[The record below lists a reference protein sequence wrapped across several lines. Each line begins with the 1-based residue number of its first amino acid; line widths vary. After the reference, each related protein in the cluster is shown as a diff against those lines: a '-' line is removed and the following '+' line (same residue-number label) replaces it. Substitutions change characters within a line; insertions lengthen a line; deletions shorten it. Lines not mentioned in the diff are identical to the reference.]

1 MIFANKLLLNSLVHL
16 IFVSFLSDTEGTYN
30 TFPFYRRKAR
40 LSWFMQLLSFS
51 CFFQKKFLKPYSQS
65 HNQSE
70 IILKL
75 SLKCQQSHP
84 HYTILLSFFSHID
97 YLCSFFSPFGL
108 LPTSFYHLTR
118 LREKEKKLPYIEVV
132 RNYLFLFLLSV
143 Y

>member
-16 IFVSFLSDTEGTYN
+16 IFESFLSDTESIY
-30 TFPFYRRKAR
+30 TFSFYRRKTR
-40 LSWFMQLLSFS
+40 LSRFMQLLSFS
-51 CFFQKKFLKPYSQS
+51 CFFQKIFLKPYSQS

-70 IILKL
+70 VTLKL

-84 HYTILLSFFSHID
+84 HYAKLLPFFSHID

-108 LPTSFYHLTR
+108 LPTSFQHLTR
-118 LREKEKKLPYIEVV
+118 LREKERKLPYTEVV